1 MAGLAFGL
9 RFEDLY
15 RRDGLL
21 RIDAAFGETL
31 AAADPELSRRLTD
44 ARAAPETLGERHEA
58 ELLLALASHLDA
70 FVGALFG
77 IPDELAQLRADHE
90 ALAPLIRAKWKF
102 VKRKALLPYPDEAS
116 IGPFDPDETLARLE
130 GWLGA
135 PFEELAFARALMAWQ
150 ADGLAERLELAAR
163 YCAWAVHSRAGQDRH
178 RGQVLFRHP
187 VRTDPQALVP
197 DLRQSGPGTA
207 RVTVID
213 TRHLRRRAGFAL
225 TDAGTD
231 LRGALDEANYCLWC
245 HGQGNDSC
253 SRGLRDRA
261 SATDTGGEPAR
272 WRRSTLG
279 ATLAGCP
286 LEERISEFQLAKSR
300 GHAVAALAIIVID
313 NPMVAATGHRICN
326 ECMKACVYQ
335 QQTPVDIPQVET
347 RTLRDVL
354 ALPWGFEIYSLLTRW
369 NPLNLRRPLPAP
381 DSGRKVLVAG
391 MGPAGFTLAH
401 HLLNDGHGVVG
412 IDGLK
417 IEPLD
422 PALGGVAADGTRS
435 AFEPI
440 EDIAELLP
448 DPDDRVPAG
457 FGGVAE
463 YGITARWDKNFLTV
477 VRLLLERREGFLLV
491 GGVRYGGTLDAGQ
504 AFELGFDHVA
514 LATGA
519 GRPTVLDIPH
529 GMARGVRTASD
540 FLMALQLTGAGRAE
554 SLANL
559 QLRLPAVVIGGGLTA
574 FDTATEALAYYPVQV
589 EKFLAR
595 HEALAAARGE
605 DAARA
610 AWPADERET
619 AETFL
624 DHARAIRDERARAA
638 RAGEPARVLE
648 LLRDWGGVTVVYRR
662 RLVDSPAYRLNH
674 EEVGRAFEEGIAFA
688 ACLTPLAIEVDG
700 HGAATGLVLRREAG
714 GEEPAGA
721 RLHWPARSIFIAA
734 GTHPNTVPARE
745 DPAHHALDGEHFQA
759 IDADSG
765 LPVSPERDVGG
776 KPRHAQVL
784 LGRVADGRSISFFG
798 DLHPSYA
805 GSVVRAMASA
815 RQGGAVVSRELAAR
829 APASAERFDDWA
841 RRVDG
846 LLRARI
852 ERVER
857 LAPGIVEVVVHAPL
871 AARRFAP
878 GQFYRLQNLET
889 LAPVVDTPGR
899 PTRLAMEGLAL
910 TGAWVD
916 RDRGLLA
923 TIVLEMGAS
932 SDLCVRLRA
941 GEPVVLMGPTGAPTT
956 IARGETV
963 VLVGGGLGNAVLFSI
978 GAAMREAGCRVLY
991 VAGYRRRADRF
1002 HAERIEAAADA
1013 VVWCCDEAPGFAPG
1027 RPADRAI
1034 VGSVVDA
1041 LLAWARGELGDL
1053 GVAPAAVDR
1062 LLAIGSDRMMAAVA
1076 AARRG
1081 PLAAWLRPDVIA
1093 LASVNSPMQCM
1104 LKEVCAQCLQARR
1117 DPTTGRTRYVFSCFE
1132 QDQPLDEIDFPMLD
1146 QRLRQNALQEAQA
1159 RAWVA
1164 ACRADPTGG

>member
-1 MAGLAFGL
+1 
-9 RFEDLY
+9 
-15 RRDGLL
+15 
-21 RIDAAFGETL
+21 
-31 AAADPELSRRLTD
+31 
-44 ARAAPETLGERHEA
+44 
-58 ELLLALASHLDA
+58 
-70 FVGALFG
+70 
-77 IPDELAQLRADHE
+77 
-90 ALAPLIRAKWKF
+90 
-102 VKRKALLPYPDEAS
+102 
-116 IGPFDPDETLARLE
+116 
-130 GWLGA
+130 
-135 PFEELAFARALMAWQ
+135 
-150 ADGLAERLELAAR
+150 
-163 YCAWAVHSRAGQDRH
+163 
-178 RGQVLFRHP
+178 
-187 VRTDPQALVP
+187 
-197 DLRQSGPGTA
+197 
-207 RVTVID
+207 
-213 TRHLRRRAGFAL
+213 
-225 TDAGTD
+225 
-231 LRGALDEANYCLWC
+231 
-245 HGQGNDSC
+245 
-253 SRGLRDRA
+253 
-261 SATDTGGEPAR
+261 
-272 WRRSTLG
+272 
-279 ATLAGCP
+279 
-286 LEERISEFQLAKSR
+286 
-300 GHAVAALAIIVID
+300 
-313 NPMVAATGHRICN
+313 
-326 ECMKACVYQ
+326 
-335 QQTPVDIPQVET
+335 
-347 RTLRDVL
+347 
-354 ALPWGFEIYSLLTRW
+354 
-369 NPLNLRRPLPAP
+369 
-381 DSGRKVLVAG
+381 
-391 MGPAGFTLAH
+391 
-401 HLLNDGHGVVG
+401 
-412 IDGLK
+412 
-417 IEPLD
+417 
-422 PALGGVAADGTRS
+422 
-435 AFEPI
+435 
-440 EDIAELLP
+440 
-448 DPDDRVPAG
+448 
-457 FGGVAE
+457 
-463 YGITARWDKNFLTV
+463 
-477 VRLLLERREGFLLV
+477 
-491 GGVRYGGTLDAGQ
+491 
-504 AFELGFDHVA
+504 
-514 LATGA
+514 
-519 GRPTVLDIPH
+519 
-529 GMARGVRTASD
+529 
-540 FLMALQLTGAGRAE
+540 
-554 SLANL
+554 
-559 QLRLPAVVIGGGLTA
+559 
-574 FDTATEALAYYPVQV
+574 
-589 EKFLAR
+589 
-595 HEALAAARGE
+595 
-605 DAARA
+605 
-610 AWPADERET
+610 
-619 AETFL
+619 
-624 DHARAIRDERARAA
+624 
-638 RAGEPARVLE
+638 
-648 LLRDWGGVTVVYRR
+648 
-662 RLVDSPAYRLNH
+662 
-674 EEVGRAFEEGIAFA
+674 
-688 ACLTPLAIEVDG
+688 
-700 HGAATGLVLRREAG
+700 
-714 GEEPAGA
+714 
-721 RLHWPARSIFIAA
+721 
-734 GTHPNTVPARE
+734 
-745 DPAHHALDGEHFQA
+745 
-759 IDADSG
+759 
-765 LPVSPERDVGG
+765 
-776 KPRHAQVL
+776 
-784 LGRVADGRSISFFG
+784 
-798 DLHPSYA
+798 
-805 GSVVRAMASA
+805 MASA